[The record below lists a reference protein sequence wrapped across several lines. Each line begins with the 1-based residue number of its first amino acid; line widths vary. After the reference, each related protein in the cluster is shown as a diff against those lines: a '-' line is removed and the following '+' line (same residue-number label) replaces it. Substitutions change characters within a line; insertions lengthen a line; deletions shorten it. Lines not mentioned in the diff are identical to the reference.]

1 MKARSIVI
9 GSGFSGLA
17 SSSLLAKQGHEVTL
31 LEKNEGIGGRARQ
44 FEAEGFKFDMGPSW
58 YWMPEIFEHFFNH
71 FGRKP
76 EEFFD
81 LKRLDPA
88 FRIFFPDE
96 TMDMPGTPEEVYDFF
111 EKLEPG
117 SADALKKFMKEAE
130 FKYEVGVRDIIYR
143 RPDGIK
149 PFMSW
154 RTIKAAFRLQLVQ
167 SISKHI
173 DAYFSHPYLKQILEF
188 PVLFLGADPKATP
201 ALYSLMDYSGLMQGT
216 WYPIG
221 GFYEIIRAM
230 EKVALENGVDIKTG
244 SEVFKLDFTDGK
256 CVGLDS
262 SLGKFDTDALI
273 ISGDYH
279 HFDQHVMPKDYRQ
292 YSEKYWSKR
301 TMAPSSLLFYIGHR
315 GKVEGLEHHNLFF
328 DADFAEHSKAIYE
341 TEEWP
346 ENPLFYVCCPSKT
359 DLTVAPE
366 GDENLFFLIPVAA
379 GINDDQE
386 TRDKFFNMLC
396 DRIQNKIGVDIRPN
410 IVYKRDYCV
419 KEFKED
425 YHAYRGNAYG
435 LANTLR
441 QTAFLKPTMKHK
453 KLKNVFHA
461 GQLTVP
467 GPGVPP
473 SLVSGELAANYVT
486 DYLNEAQ

>member
-1 MKARSIVI
+1 MNSRSTVI

-17 SSSLLAKQGHEVTL
+17 SAALLAKQGFDVTL
-31 LEKNEGIGGRARQ
+31 LEKNDNIGGRARQ
-44 FEAEGFKFDMGPSW
+44 FQANGFTFDMGPSW
-58 YWMPEIFEHFFNH
+58 YWMPEIFERFFDY
-71 FGRKP
+71 FDTKP
-76 EEFFD
+76 EDFFE
-81 LKRLDPA
+81 LKKLDPA
-88 FRIFFPDE
+88 FRIFFPDD
-96 TMDMPGTPEEVYDFF
+96 TLDMPGSPEGVYEFF
-111 EKLEPG
+111 EALEPG
-117 SADALKKFMKEAE
+117 ASKSLEKFMTEAE

-143 RPDGIK
+143 QPDGLK
-149 PFMSW
+149 PFLNW
-154 RTIKAAFRLQLVQ
+154 RTIKAAFRLQLIQ

-201 ALYSLMDYSGLMQGT
+201 ALYSMMDYSGLMQGT

-221 GFYEIIRAM
+221 GFYEIIKAM
-230 EKVALENGVDIKTG
+230 EKVAIDNGVSIRTG
-244 SEVFKLDFTDGK
+244 SEVLSLDLRGGK
-256 CVGLDS
+256 CKSVNS
-262 SLGKFDTDALI
+262 TLGRFEADALV

-279 HFDQHVMPKDYRQ
+279 HFDQHVMPKEYRQ
-292 YSEKYWSKR
+292 YSEKYWDSR
-301 TMAPSSLLFYIGHR
+301 TMAPSCLLFYVGHK
-315 GKVEGLEHHNLFF
+315 GKVDGLEHHNLFF
-328 DADFAEHSKAIYE
+328 DADFPEHSKAIYE

-346 ENPLFYVCCPSKT
+346 DNPLFYVCCPSKT
-359 DLTVAPE
+359 DHTVAPE

-379 GINDDQE
+379 GIKDDQE
-386 TRDKFFNMLC
+386 TRDKYFEILC
-396 DRIQNKIGVDIRPN
+396 DRIESKVGVDIRPN

-441 QTAFLKPTMKHK
+441 QTAFWKPTMKHK

-486 DYLNEAQ
+486 DYLNKI